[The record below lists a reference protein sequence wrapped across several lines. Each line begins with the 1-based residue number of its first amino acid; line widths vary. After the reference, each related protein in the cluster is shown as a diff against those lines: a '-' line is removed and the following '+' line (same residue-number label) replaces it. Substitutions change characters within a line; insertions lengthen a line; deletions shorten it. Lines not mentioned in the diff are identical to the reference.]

1 MSASNNFI
9 TKPVLST
16 VCSLSIT
23 VVVAGCLSRSNQK
36 ATQRGG
42 FGMSDVMVRVQVITV
57 G

>member
-1 MSASNNFI
+1 LQSFDHGRGRWVFI
-9 TKPVLST
+9 
-16 VCSLSIT
+16 
-23 VVVAGCLSRSNQK
+23 RSNQK

>member
-23 VVVAGCLSRSNQK
+23 VVVAVFIHSNQK

-42 FGMSDVMVRVQVITV
+42 FGMSGVLDPDQVITV